1 MDSGNNDSRENMP
14 LIHQMLG
21 EWCTFYISRQRLMEK
36 ALVKLTD
43 VGPTGMAVL

>member
-14 LIHQMLG
+14 LSHHVLG
-21 EWCTFYISRQRLMEK
+21 EWCTFSISQWRLMEK

-43 VGPTGMAVL
+43 IGAK